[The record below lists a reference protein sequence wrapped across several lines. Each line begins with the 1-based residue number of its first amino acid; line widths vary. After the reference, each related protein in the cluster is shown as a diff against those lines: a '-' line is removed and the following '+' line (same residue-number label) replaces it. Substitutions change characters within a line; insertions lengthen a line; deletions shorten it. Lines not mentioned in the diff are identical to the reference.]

1 MKKFFRIIVLQLIL
15 PLTLIFLCYWLYRA
29 VQKEH
34 TTSIFQYISYKAGI
48 TFEDYALNIIYN
60 EKGDDDLRCGTIYE
74 MDSTLW
80 AKMKA
85 AGEDMLIKDAIIIIG
100 VPDNTTPFE
109 GQEGQDN
116 IKYHF
121 DRNYNFTLNKN
132 GIDRK
137 YHNALR
143 FDIDFTNDRQG
154 NIFWNYKSD
163 VFGSLERNFK
173 IYYDFYSFSEVLE
186 IKRIVDYITVYI
198 PPDMEIKTSPEYS
211 KRTPEGVFFEGDV
224 MDDVYYDGL
233 YMEGVIPSNTKRY
246 DSLIF
251 FLGAFV
257 GALASI
263 IVSSVP
269 NSFNTYK
276 RINSIKKIKRE
287 NCV

>member
-34 TTSIFQYISYKAGI
+34 TTFIFQYTSYKAGI
-48 TFEDYALNIIYN
+48 TFEGYVLKVIYN
-60 EKGDDDLRCGTIYE
+60 EKGDDGLMCGTIYE
-74 MDSTLW
+74 MDSIVW
-80 AKMKA
+80 AEMKA
-85 AGEDMLIKDAIIIIG
+85 TGEDMFIKDAIIIAG
-100 VPDNTTPFE
+100 VPNNTIPFGGE
-109 GQEGQDN
+109 VLADV
-116 IKYHF
+116 KCHF
-121 DRNYNFTLNKN
+121 DRDYNRSTTKN
-132 GIDRK
+132 GVKRQ

-143 FDIDFTNDRQG
+143 FDIDFTNDRRG
-154 NIFWNYKSD
+154 NIFWHYESD

-173 IYYDFYSFSEVLE
+173 IYYDFYSLSEAME
-186 IKRIVDYITVYI
+186 IKRIIDYITVNI